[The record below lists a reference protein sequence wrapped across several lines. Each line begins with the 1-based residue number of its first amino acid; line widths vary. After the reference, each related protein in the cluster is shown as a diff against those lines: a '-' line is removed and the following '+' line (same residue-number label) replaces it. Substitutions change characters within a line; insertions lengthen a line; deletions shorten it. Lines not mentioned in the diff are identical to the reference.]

1 MLSLIVVETVI
12 LCVQILFYFGCE
24 LLQHDHKDVRRPVDD
39 RIPFLPGFAFAY
51 LLWFPLIAL
60 FPLFLY
66 YVSEKDY
73 AVYQLSILVSIVSS
87 TVIYVLFPTS
97 MERHVP
103 EEGHLR
109 WLIRLI
115 YKCDFKG
122 SNCSP
127 SLHCAQC
134 YLILASACL
143 CGTFNAGALV
153 LILIITA
160 AIVVSTVM
168 IKQHA
173 LIDVMTAVPLA
184 VFSYLAGWLIANN
197 MGYETILRALGLA

>member
-1 MLSLIVVETVI
+1 MLSLIVVEIVI

-173 LIDVMTAVPLA
+173 LIDVITAVPLA
-184 VFSYLAGWLIANN
+184 AISYAAGWLITNN

>member
-1 MLSLIVVETVI
+1 MLSLIAAEAVI
-12 LCVQILFYFGCE
+12 LAAQIFFYFGCE
-24 LLQHDHKDVRRPVDD
+24 LLQHDHKDVKRPVDD

-73 AVYQLSILVSIVSS
+73 AVYQMSIIVSIVAS
-87 TVIYVLFPTS
+87 TAVYVLFPTS

-103 EEGHLR
+103 DSGPLR
-109 WLIRLI
+109 WLIKLI
-115 YKCDFKG
+115 YTCDFKG

-134 YLILASACL
+134 YIIFATACL
-143 CGTFNAGALV
+143 CGTFSAPALV
-153 LILIITA
+153 LIVIITA
-160 AIVVSTVM
+160 TIVVSTVV

-173 LIDVMTAVPLA
+173 LIDVVTAVPLA
-184 VFSYLAGWLIANN
+184 VFSYIAGWLIVSSA
-197 MGYETILRALGLA
+197 GYEAVIRMLGLA

>member
-1 MLSLIVVETVI
+1 MTRLIIIEIII
-12 LCVQILFYFGCE
+12 LGAQIIFYFGCE
-24 LLQHDHKDVRRPVDD
+24 LLQHDHKNVIRQVDD

-66 YVSEKDY
+66 NVSEKDY
-73 AVYQLSILVSIVSS
+73 AVYQLSIIVSIIVS

-103 EEGHLR
+103 EDGQLK

-115 YKCDFKG
+115 YTCDFKG

-134 YLILASACL
+134 YLIFTTACL
-143 CGTFNAGALV
+143 CGTFNIGALV
-153 LILIITA
+153 LIVIITA
-160 AIVVSTVM
+160 AIVVSTVL

-173 LIDVMTAVPLA
+173 LIDVITAIPLA
-184 VFSYLAGWLIANN
+184 VFCYAAGWFLANHF
-197 MGYETILRALGLA
+197 GYEAILAAMGLA

>member
-143 CGTFNAGALV
+143 CGTFIAGALV

-173 LIDVMTAVPLA
+173 LIDVITAVPLA
-184 VFSYLAGWLIANN
+184 AISYAAGWLITNN